1 MKIFRINIASP
12 SLGWNAWWSFSPPF
26 PRIYF
31 REEVLAVKSGKSGC
45 SRRSAAEFFFFPNLH
60 SPLHNSINATH
71 IRDSWSWLEECDLRI
86 AFWAVYRKLW
96 LITVWIH
103 HRSRVWAFCRVPR
116 NFNRHLLPQKKRK
129 TSFSNRR
136 STRTTDIPFSQSSC
150 SLSLTHHHLL
160 HHQH

>member
-12 SLGWNAWWSFSPPF
+12 SLGWNAWWSFPP
-26 PRIYF
+26 PSRGSTSVKKYSRSKVGV
-31 REEVLAVKSGKSGC
+31 REDLQLN
-45 SRRSAAEFFFFPNLH
+45 FFFPPQFTSL
-60 SPLHNSINATH
+60 LHNPINATH
-71 IRDSWSWLEECDLRI
+71 VRDSWSWLEECDLRI

-103 HRSRVWAFCRVPR
+103 HRSRVNAFCRVPR

-129 TSFSNRR
+129 TTFINRR
-136 STRTTDIPFSQSSC
+136 STRATDIPFSQSSC